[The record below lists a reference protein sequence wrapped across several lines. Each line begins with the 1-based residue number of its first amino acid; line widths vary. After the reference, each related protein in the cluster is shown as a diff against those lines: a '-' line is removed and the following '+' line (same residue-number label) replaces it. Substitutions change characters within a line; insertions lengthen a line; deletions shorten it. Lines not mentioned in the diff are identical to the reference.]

1 MDMGRAPTFS
11 IVMPAYNAAQTIGV
25 AIKSV
30 LAQTRGDF
38 ELIVV
43 NDGSTDGTAA
53 QVEPFLSDGRVRLIS
68 QPNSG
73 QAQARNAAIELA
85 RGTYVS
91 LLDSDD
97 LWLPQYLGVM
107 AATLDADPA
116 AAVAYTDAWVLDDEL
131 RRIARQTA
139 MSSNQPT
146 SVPPDAD
153 AFLRA
158 LLELG
163 NFVFVGATIRL
174 SVLAEAGPFRVG
186 VEGSEDYEMW
196 LRIAARGYR
205 FARCPETL
213 AIYRRRPG
221 QMTTQLERM
230 RRVMNDVFRIVEEE
244 YDVPED
250 IRLLARQRLPMET
263 AFVPWPPTRVPPLL
277 RRLHEAVSRIRG
289 FRVRP
294 PKQVRSSFPDLRV
307 L

>member
-1 MDMGRAPTFS
+1 MDTGQAPTFS
-11 IVMPAYNAAQTIGV
+11 IVMPAYNTAQTIGA
-25 AIKSV
+25 AIRSV

-43 NDGSTDGTAA
+43 NDGSTDATATR
-53 QVEPFLSDGRVRLIS
+53 VEPFLSDGRVRLIS
-68 QPNSG
+68 QPNRG
-73 QAQARNAAIELA
+73 QAMARNAAIELA

-107 AATLDADPA
+107 AATLDAEPS

-158 LLELG
+158 LLRLG
-163 NFVFVGATIRL
+163 NFVFVGAMIRS
-174 SVLAEAGPFRVG
+174 SVLVEAGLFRGG
-186 VEGSEDYEMW
+186 VEGSEDYELW
-196 LRIAARGYR
+196 LRIAARGHRYV
-205 FARCPETL
+205 RCPETL

-221 QMTTQLERM
+221 QATAQGERM
-230 RRVMNDVFRIVEEE
+230 RRVMNEVFRIVEEE

-250 IRLLARQRLPMET
+250 IRLLARQRLPMEH
-263 AFVPWPPTRVPPLL
+263 AFLTSPPRRLPPLL
-277 RRLHEAVSRIRG
+277 RRPYKTLSRIRR
-289 FRVRP
+289 FRARP
-294 PKQVRSSFPDLRV
+294 PKDVRSSFPDLRAR
-307 L
+307 

>member
-1 MDMGRAPTFS
+1 MDIGPTPTFS
-11 IVMPAYNAAQTIGV
+11 IVMPAYNTAQTIGA

-53 QVEPFLSDGRVRLIS
+53 QVEPYLSDGRVRLIS

-73 QAQARNAAIELA
+73 QARARNAAIEVA

-97 LWLPQYLGVM
+97 LWLPRYLDVM
-107 AATLDADPA
+107 AATLGADPA

-139 MSSNQPT
+139 MSSNQPM
-146 SVPPDAD
+146 SAPAD
-153 AFLRA
+153 ANAFLCA

-163 NFVFVGATIRL
+163 NFVFVGATIRR
-174 SVLAEAGPFRVG
+174 SVLAEAGPFRAG
-186 VEGSEDYEMW
+186 VEGSEDYELW

-250 IRLLARQRLPMET
+250 IRMLARQRLPMED
-263 AFVPWPPTRVPPLL
+263 AFRTRPPRRIPPLL
-277 RRLHEAVSRIRG
+277 RRPHKIVSRVRR